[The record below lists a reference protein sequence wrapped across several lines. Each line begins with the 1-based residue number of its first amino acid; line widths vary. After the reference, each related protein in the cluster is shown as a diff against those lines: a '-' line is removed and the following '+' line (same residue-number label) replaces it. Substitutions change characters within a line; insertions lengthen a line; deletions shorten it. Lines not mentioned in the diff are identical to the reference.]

1 VICILCNGFVWGG
14 GAVFGRLLEQEADAI
29 IENGS
34 SPKAIPVIISGDHH
48 HPQVYNIIVGWG
60 VIGGTQY
67 SWCGVAGAGKKR
79 GK

>member
-29 IENGS
+29 IEN
-34 SPKAIPVIISGDHH
+34 AIPVIISGD

-60 VIGGTQY
+60 GGTQY
-67 SWCGVAGAGKKR
+67 SWCGGAGAGKKR